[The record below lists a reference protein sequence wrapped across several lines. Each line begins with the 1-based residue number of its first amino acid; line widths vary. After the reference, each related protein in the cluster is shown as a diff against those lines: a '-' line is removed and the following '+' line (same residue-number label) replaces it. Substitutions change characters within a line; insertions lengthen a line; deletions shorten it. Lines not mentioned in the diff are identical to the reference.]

1 MRPMKKPKYV
11 TIFSSEVKPV
21 VSEEKDKYLA
31 LASLID
37 LEKFVPKVDT
47 DKDVDLLPI
56 AFNAFVANRVNKN
69 GDVINTETAL
79 SMYENFKNKP
89 INIEH
94 NRDRVV
100 GTILTAG
107 FSEFGTDRPMTVEE
121 VSRMSAPFNV
131 TLGGVIWRVV
141 NPVMADYI
149 EESADPTSDNY
160 MKVSASWELGF
171 TDYNIVELSEEEKN
185 IEGGNII
192 ADELIVKGLEEKLKA
207 FGGDGILENGNKI
220 YRHVINE
227 VVPLGIG
234 LTESPA
240 AEVSGIV
247 TEASKTEKDT
257 QEELASLREK
267 ITVSIE
273 KIPTSELV
281 VEEIAANKSPE
292 YIEEKQE
299 NFSQSKEKDVS
310 QTNRGSN
317 MKVTSIKQITDES
330 LKELSASAV
339 SDFIEEELKTASE
352 QYSEEKTRLEDSLKA
367 SQEAQEKL
375 EETNKVTQEEL
386 EKVKA
391 ALEDLQAEKTER
403 AAQDAFNERM
413 ATMDETY
420 ELNDEDRQVIASQIK
435 DIDEEAF
442 AKYLENMKVLLSSK
456 DKDSL
461 KEKAEA
467 KEADKATEETKAS
480 DENENVVEQALD
492 KAEQIKEEIP
502 VSATASDPE
511 VSVYEKY
518 KKAFEVDNWS
528 LGRR

>member
-1 MRPMKKPKYV
+1 MKKPKYV

-31 LASLID
+31 LASLVD

-94 NRDRVV
+94 NRDRVI

-247 TEASKTEKDT
+247 TEASETEKDT

-267 ITVSIE
+267 IKVSIE

-281 VEEIAANKSPE
+281 VEEIAANKSPG

-310 QTNRGSN
+310 QTNRGL
-317 MKVTSIKQITDES
+317 S
-330 LKELSASAV
+330 L
-339 SDFIEEELKTASE
+339 IH
-352 QYSEEKTRLEDSLKA
+352 
-367 SQEAQEKL
+367 
-375 EETNKVTQEEL
+375 
-386 EKVKA
+386 
-391 ALEDLQAEKTER
+391 
-403 AAQDAFNERM
+403 
-413 ATMDETY
+413 
-420 ELNDEDRQVIASQIK
+420 I
-435 DIDEEAF
+435 
-442 AKYLENMKVLLSSK
+442 
-456 DKDSL
+456 
-461 KEKAEA
+461 
-467 KEADKATEETKAS
+467 
-480 DENENVVEQALD
+480 
-492 KAEQIKEEIP
+492 
-502 VSATASDPE
+502 
-511 VSVYEKY
+511 
-518 KKAFEVDNWS
+518 
-528 LGRR
+528 